1 MLFKINSID
10 AFDSLIL
17 EKISKILTW
26 LRVTTDQHRF
36 GGTEFRIGNVA
47 NFFVLELGIEQ
58 YE

>member
-10 AFDSLIL
+10 VLTLCIL

-26 LRVTTDQHRF
+26 HGVTTDQHRF

-47 NFFVLELGIEQ
+47 NFFVLEL
-58 YE
+58 